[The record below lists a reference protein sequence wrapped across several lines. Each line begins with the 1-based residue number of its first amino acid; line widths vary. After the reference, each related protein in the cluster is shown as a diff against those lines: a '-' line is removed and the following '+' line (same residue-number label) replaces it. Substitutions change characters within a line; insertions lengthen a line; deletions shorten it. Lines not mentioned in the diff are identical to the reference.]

1 MALQT
6 LIPFVL
12 KASVLLTIFAIG
24 LRASAQDAT
33 YLFRRPAKL
42 VRALLAM
49 NVLMPLF
56 AIVLVSI
63 FDFSPAVRIAIVA
76 LSVSPIPPL
85 LPNKMVKAGGTDSYA
100 IGLLIAVSLL
110 AIIWVPLAMEI
121 IERVGH
127 VPLQMSAAS
136 VATLIMMTVLLPLGL
151 GVAVHSL
158 MPALAQRLAKPIS
171 LVSSVG
177 LLVCVVAILIAAAP
191 SLWSLVGNGTVV
203 AFTAFVVVGLAF
215 GHLLGGPEPENR
227 TSLALSTASRHPG
240 IAIALAQAN
249 FPEQKLAMA
258 AVLLYLLVNAV
269 WSVPYLLWTKRGQ
282 ADVGIRVRHD
292 GRTQPRSC

>member
-1 MALQT
+1 MSLQT

-24 LRASAQDAT
+24 LRASAKDAT

-49 NVLMPLF
+49 NVLMPVF
-56 AIVLVSI
+56 AIVLISI
-63 FDFSPAVRIAIVA
+63 FDFSPAVKIAIVA

-121 IERVGH
+121 IERVRH

-158 MPALAQRLAKPIS
+158 LPAQAQRLAQPIS
-171 LVSSVG
+171 LVASVG
-177 LLVCVVAILIAAAP
+177 LLVCVVAILIAAGP
-191 SLWSLVGNGTVV
+191 SLWLLVGNGSVV
-203 AFTAFVVVGLAF
+203 AFAAFVVVGLAF

-227 TSLALSTASRHPG
+227 TSLALSNASRHPG
-240 IAIALAQAN
+240 IALALAQAN
-249 FPEQKLAMA
+249 FPGQKLAMA

-269 WSVPYLLWTKRGQ
+269 LSIPYLLWTKRGQ
-282 ADVGIRVRHD
+282 ADVGIKVEA
-292 GRTQPRSC
+292 